1 MCLSFGSKIF
11 LTSQATSEWG
21 NSGSNGGEVT
31 VTLNNQEIEGDIIV
45 DKISSLELIM
55 TNSKFTG
62 TINSAKSASKLAI
75 TLDSSSTITLT
86 GNSYYTSLKNGYS
99 SDSNIKKDSYEFE
112 EYGNGSWTKISLL
125 LIIFILL

>member
-75 TLDSSSTITLT
+75 TLDSSSTITLPRAYIVRDIRAPVDHHT
-86 GNSYYTSLKNGYS
+86 IQNRNSVPAEIPATQSLPLP
-99 SDSNIKKDSYEFE
+99 SD
-112 EYGNGSWTKISLL
+112 
-125 LIIFILL
+125 